1 MLHHHYHFLGKPIPV
16 FNNPFCKEM
25 FPDVQPKLT
34 LAQLEAISPR
44 PVTSEK
50 RNSAELEEVSKLVL
64 LVKIIYC

>member
-1 MLHHHYHFLGKPIPV
+1 
-16 FNNPFCKEM
+16 M